1 MMSLTYTVYLTN
13 IEIKEPEAESDTH
26 ASFESGF
33 RNNSIVQN
41 NNYSF
46 FYNYQNTPSFLA
58 PLYSFCVFWTSTI
71 VVVFIQHLESPE
83 RRSVSPHVAWPPLLV
98 TSDSPSSATRSNV
111 LHLCSITWLSHVVR
125 ALQGQQVFS
134 WVTRTYMERHVCYTI
149 SYSKLACGIE
159 KGGGLEM
166 GFGGTQNVSTWL
178 SLLAPS
184 SPFFSFSFLFSQGS
198 RRAQLQ
204 TQISG

>member
-1 MMSLTYTVYLTN
+1 M
-13 IEIKEPEAESDTH
+13 
-26 ASFESGF
+26 
-33 RNNSIVQN
+33 
-41 NNYSF
+41 
-46 FYNYQNTPSFLA
+46 
-58 PLYSFCVFWTSTI
+58 FWTSTI
-71 VVVFIQHLESPE
+71 VVVFHTAPGEYREEVCVPY
-83 RRSVSPHVAWPPLLV
+83 VSWPPLLV
-98 TSDSPSSATRSNV
+98 TSDSPSSATLSNV
-111 LHLCSITWLSHVVR
+111 LHLCSVTWLSHVVR

-184 SPFFSFSFLFSQGS
+184 SPFFFSFFYLAKEADGPNFKPKFLVRVPKVSQHDIDDWNLIDFGS
-198 RRAQLQ
+198 INLHHSLSIALPHL
-204 TQISG
+204 